1 MLYPAPSREQQ
12 DFPVRIG
19 TFRSSRIAGA
29 MFSPGVEKTRLTS
42 AWGTLQLIFHV
53 AVRNVRKSNG
63 NAVLGLFMTMLQS
76 VIMVAI
82 FYFMFTILGLK
93 GNAIRGDFM
102 LYVMSGV
109 FMFTTHT
116 KAIGAVSGAEGPTSP
131 MMQHAP
137 MNPIVSISGAALSS
151 LYQQILSAAVILLFY
166 HTLFAPITIHQPVGV
181 LAMML
186 LSWFSGVGIGMIF
199 LSAKPW
205 QPEAVGVLSTIFQR
219 ANMIASGK
227 MFVANAAT
235 PRIRGWFDWN
245 PLFHTI
251 DQGRGFMF
259 LNYEPRYTSIEYPI
273 YVALVCMMIGLM
285 GEFYTRKYASL
296 SWGAKH

>member
-1 MLYPAPSREQQ
+1 
-12 DFPVRIG
+12 
-19 TFRSSRIAGA
+19 
-29 MFSPGVEKTRLTS
+29 MFSPGVRKTRLGS
-42 AWGTLQLIFHV
+42 AWGQLQLIFHI

-82 FYFMFTILGLK
+82 FYFMFSLLGMK

-109 FMFTTHT
+109 FMFMTHT

-137 MNPIVSISGAALSS
+137 MNPIVSIAGAALSS

-166 HTLFAPITIHQPVGV
+166 HTMFAPITIHQPVGV

-205 QPEAVGVLSTIFQR
+205 QPEAVGVLSTVFQR

-227 MFVANAAT
+227 MFVANAAP
-235 PRIRGWFDWN
+235 PRIRNWFDWN

-251 DQGRGFMF
+251 DQGRGYMF

-285 GEFYTRKYASL
+285 GEFYTRKHASL
-296 SWGAKH
+296 SWSAKR

>member
-1 MLYPAPSREQQ
+1 
-12 DFPVRIG
+12 
-19 TFRSSRIAGA
+19 
-29 MFSPGVEKTRLTS
+29 MFSPGVRKTRLAS
-42 AWGTLQLIFHV
+42 AWGQLQLTFHI

-82 FYFMFTILGLK
+82 FYYMFTLLGMK

-116 KAIGAVSGAEGPTSP
+116 KAIAAVTGAEGPTSP

-137 MNPIVSISGAALSS
+137 MNPIVSIAGAALSA
-151 LYQQILSAAVILLFY
+151 LYLQILSAAVILFFY
-166 HTLFAPITIHQPVGV
+166 HTFFAPITIHQPVGV
-181 LAMML
+181 LAMLL

-205 QPEAVGVLSTIFQR
+205 QPEVVGLLSTIFQR
-219 ANMIASGK
+219 LNMIASGK
-227 MFVANAAT
+227 MFVANAAP
-235 PRIRGWFDWN
+235 PRIRNLFDWN

-259 LNYEPRYTSIEYPI
+259 LNYDPRYTSIEYPI
-273 YVALVCMMIGLM
+273 YVALICIMIGLM
-285 GEFYTRKYASL
+285 GEFYTRKHASL
-296 SWGAKH
+296 SWGAKR